1 MEEKK
6 LPKRKPTRL
15 RNFDY
20 GGCGTYFVTICTADR
35 KPVLSQ
41 VVESSKPC
49 GDNVGQGLAPADIVL
64 LPCGR
69 IVEEQLLRLEKR
81 FSAVTV
87 DCYVIMPDHVHAVIS
102 VWYEHGTAEATHTPE
117 NPCVFSGDPERL
129 CPTLSRIVGVFKSL
143 STRACN
149 RSFHTGKLFQ
159 SSFYDHIIRNEK
171 DYEKNSRLCGRK
183 SVEMVI

>member
-102 VWYEHGTAEATHTPE
+102 VWYEHGTAEA
-117 NPCVFSGDPERL
+117 SL